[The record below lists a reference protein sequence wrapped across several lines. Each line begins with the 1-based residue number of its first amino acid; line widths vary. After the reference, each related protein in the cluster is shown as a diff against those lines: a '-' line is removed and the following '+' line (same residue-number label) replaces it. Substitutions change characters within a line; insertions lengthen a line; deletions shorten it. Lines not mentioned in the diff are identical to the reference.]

1 MLTSRFLLNLFF
13 LVMLSFLVG
22 CLSDS
27 TKKQEGV
34 TGSPE
39 ILNRLK
45 ANNITPATFPAK
57 TQSLITLSYTSLDGD
72 LAASCALSSLDNVSV
87 SQSCSCDGL
96 GVCIVGVTSI
106 GGYSGAGAFSYSVVA
121 NGKTSTTGR
130 ASFTISAP
138 PAGTNVPPTIT
149 SIAAQTTIEST
160 PKTGITFSIAD
171 SDSTVTCANVTGTS
185 SNTALVPNANIV
197 ISGIAP
203 TCSVSLTPV
212 SALIGSTNIILT
224 LTDNG
229 SPLPAETA
237 TSSFTLTVNAFNDP
251 PTISSI
257 STQLTAEDVST
268 GALAFTISD
277 SDSVVNCNNVVAT
290 SSNSALVS
298 NVNLIVGGSA
308 PNCTIS
314 ASPNLNQSGM
324 ANITLVLTDNGS
336 PMPAKTA
343 TTIFSLN
350 VLPVN
355 DTPTVSTIVTQTTT
369 ENVPKNIAFTIADS
383 DSNLT
388 CNGNVSV
395 ISSNTAL
402 IPNTNIAVTGTA
414 PNCVA
419 SITPLANQSGSS
431 IITVTVT
438 DNGTPLPV
446 QTISTNFNMIVSPVN
461 EAPVI
466 SAISSQITN
475 EDTTINSIAFT
486 ISDADSTVYCSDVTG
501 SSNNTTLVSNAN
513 IIITGTAPNCLVT
526 IIPSVNKFGSASIT
540 LTLTDNGTPL
550 PAETATSVFI
560 VTVNAINDA
569 PIISSISNQN
579 IDEDNATSALAF
591 TITDSDSTLT
601 CAGSVAKSSSNT
613 TLIPNSNITI
623 SGTAPNCTIV
633 ITPASNRNGSATITL
648 TLTDNGTPM
657 PALAVSTNFNLVVTP
672 VIDLTGVLTVA
683 ANLSGVASS
692 YTGNSY
698 ARIIKFTGISADEN
712 LTSLEVC
719 LGTASGSCNISSW
732 VDATGYT
739 TGGAPPTVTLGGT
752 YRMRSGIGGAQ
763 VFSLV
768 KSCGTTTNYFYS
780 VRATNASAR
789 ISNVLSTP
797 AWSFWEPTC
806 LAATLTQWL
815 DASENS
821 TITVAT
827 GVSNWTDKSGSG
839 RTVTQATTGKQ
850 PVYSLTGLGTLPG
863 VTFNGTTSSMTRA
876 SFVYAQGSATVFSVM
891 RAPTS
896 ATNRFVFSEGRNATT
911 NNFYSPLMSSTTNT
925 MTGWIVNDAATN
937 VLNRPAL
944 SPIMLNNA
952 IRLVMGED
960 TGSSFY
966 TYSNGVAQTQPITNY
981 TRGTSTINT
990 FRLGANYINN
1000 VESGWFSGTI
1010 GEFMVING
1018 TLSSANR
1025 LRLEGYT
1032 AHKWNVPGNLPGAHI
1047 YLTTPP

>member
-1 MLTSRFLLNLFF
+1 MLTFKFPPYLFIFLAMTL
-13 LVMLSFLVG
+13 LVG

-27 TKKQEGV
+27 TKKQEPV
-34 TGSPE
+34 TGNPE

-45 ANNITPATFPAK
+45 ANNISPATFPAK

-72 LAASCALSSLDNVSV
+72 LAAVCSLFSLDKVSV
-87 SQSCSCDGL
+87 TQSCSCDGL
-96 GVCIVGVTSI
+96 GVCVVGVTSI
-106 GGYSGAGAFSYSVVA
+106 GSYSGAAAFSFNVVA
-121 NGKTSTTGR
+121 NGKTSTVGK
-130 ASFTISAP
+130 ANFTISAP

-149 SIAAQTTIEST
+149 SIAAQSTVEST
-160 PKTGITFSIAD
+160 PKAGIAFSIAD
-171 SDSTVTCANVTGTS
+171 SDSVVTCADVTGTS
-185 SNTALVPNANIV
+185 SNTTLVPNANIV
-197 ISGIAP
+197 ISGTAP
-203 TCSVSLTPV
+203 NCYASLTPV
-212 SALIGSTNIILT
+212 NGLIGSTNILLT

-237 TSSFTLTVNAFNDP
+237 TSSFTLTVNAFNDSP
-251 PTISSI
+251 IISSI
-257 STQLTAEDVST
+257 SSQLTAEDTST

-290 SSNSALVS
+290 SSNTALVS
-298 NVNLIVGGSA
+298 NVSIVVGGTA
-308 PNCTIS
+308 PNCTVS
-314 ASPNLNQSGM
+314 ASPNLNQSGI
-324 ANITLVLTDNGS
+324 ATITLVLTDNGS

-343 TTIFSLN
+343 TTVFSLN
-350 VLPVN
+350 VFPVN
-355 DTPTVSTIVTQTTT
+355 DIPAISTIANQTTP
-369 ENVPKNIAFTIADS
+369 ENVAKNIPFTIADV
-383 DSNLT
+383 DSTLT

-395 ISSNTAL
+395 VSSNTAL

-431 IITVTVT
+431 TITVTVT

-446 QTISTNFNMIVSPVN
+446 QTSNTSFNMMVNPVN

-466 SAISSQITN
+466 STIASQVTN
-475 EDTTINSIAFT
+475 EDTTINAIAFT
-486 ISDADSTVYCSDVTG
+486 ISDADSTVFCSSVTG
-501 SSNNTTLVSNAN
+501 ASNNTTLVSNAN
-513 IIITGTAPNCLVT
+513 IVITGTAPNCLVT
-526 IIPSVNKFGSASIT
+526 IIPSANIFGSASVT
-540 LTLTDNGTPL
+540 LTLTDNGTPM

-560 VTVNAINDA
+560 VTVNAVNDA
-569 PIISSISNQN
+569 PVISAIANQT
-579 IDEDNATSALAF
+579 IDEDGVTAALAL

-601 CAGSVAKSSSNT
+601 CAGSVAGSSSNT
-613 TLIPNSNITI
+613 TLIPNNNISI
-623 SGTAPNCTIV
+623 SGTVPNCNVV
-633 ITPASNRNGSATITL
+633 ITPVSNLNGSAIITL

-657 PALAVSTNFNLVVTP
+657 PAQTVTTNFNLVVTP
-672 VIDLTGVLTVA
+672 VIDLTGGLTVA
-683 ANLSGVASS
+683 GNLSGVASS
-692 YTGNSY
+692 YTGKSY
-698 ARIIKFTGISADEN
+698 GRIINFTGISADEN
-712 LTSLEVC
+712 LTTLEVC
-719 LGTASGSCNISSW
+719 LGTASGSCDISNW

-739 TGGAPPTVTLGGT
+739 TGGAAPAVTLGGS

-763 VFSLV
+763 VFALV

-780 VRATNASAR
+780 VRATNASVR

-850 PVYSLTGLGTLPG
+850 PAYSLTGLGTLPG
-863 VTFNGTTSSMTRA
+863 ITFNGTTSSMTRA
-876 SFVYAQGSATVFSVM
+876 SFVYAQGSATVFSVI

-896 ATNRFVFSEGRNATT
+896 ATNRFVFCEGRSSTT
-911 NNFYSPLMSSTTNT
+911 NNFYAPLMSSTTNT
-925 MTGWIVNDAATN
+925 MTGWVVNDAATN
-937 VLNRPAL
+937 VLNRPVL
-944 SPIMLNNA
+944 SPTMLDNT

-960 TGSSFY
+960 TGTSFY
-966 TYSNGVAQTQPITNY
+966 TYSNGVAQSQATTNY

-990 FRLGANYINN
+990 YRLGAKFVNN

-1010 GEFMVING
+1010 GEFMVTNG
-1018 TLSSANR
+1018 TLSNTNR
-1025 LRLEGYT
+1025 LKLEGYS
-1032 AHKWNVPGNLPGAHI
+1032 AHKWNIPGSLPVAHV
-1047 YLTTPP
+1047 YSTTPP